1 MYFSNIAD
9 KQIISKKGNKAMENQ
24 KLNFKEF
31 LTITSV
37 SLLATPIVYQIVF
50 ADFMWWLK

>member
-1 MYFSNIAD
+1 
-9 KQIISKKGNKAMENQ
+9 MENQ
-24 KLNFKEF
+24 NLNLKEF